1 MTELVPPTDSL
12 LITGKD
18 TEATTK
24 QIVVM
29 GTKSVKDPDFYSG
42 YPKKVLQRDLFEVL
56 QQDRHLRC
64 KPLVYRMQ
72 F

>member
-1 MTELVPPTDSL
+1 MTELVPPTDHL

-18 TEATTK
+18 TEASAK
-24 QIVVM
+24 QIVVI
-29 GTKSVKDPDFYSG
+29 GSKNVRDADFYSG
-42 YPKKVLQRDLFEVL
+42 YPKKVLQRDLLDVL
-56 QQDRHLRC
+56 QADRRLRC